1 MENTKMSNLKALRQR
16 YADQKRA
23 LQALLDAAAK
33 DDRDLAQA
41 ETQVYESGIKK
52 LETIAKSIEKEEQLA
67 DVERNAPAYNVAT
80 GKLETPRAPI
90 PFRGDGKLYREM
102 FGATDGG
109 SGFKDLNEFLQTVHG
124 GMNDHRF
131 SAVAQGMG
139 GNVPT
144 DGGFLVPTE
153 FSAEML
159 DASLESEIVR
169 PRATVYPMKSATRQ
183 IAGLDA
189 SDNSSSA
196 PYGGLSIQ
204 WANEGDTGSN
214 KKTKARLIQL
224 TAQKAMLFVFGS
236 NELIA
241 DGLSWDQMIG
251 NAIVKSLGW
260 GLDYA
265 FLNGDGAGKPKGVL
279 SDPALVVVS
288 KESSQAGSTIL
299 YANVAKMFARLHPAC
314 LGNSVWIANSTTLPQ
329 LLQMQLVVSNRS
341 NTENVGG
348 SAVPVVSQVN
358 GKFTMLGR
366 PVIFTEK
373 LPALT
378 NQGDILLTDL
388 SQYAVGLRKEVS
400 LERSIYAGWQTDESG
415 YRAIVRVDGQGTW
428 KSAFTPKNGDSLS
441 WCVTLQAR

>member
-1 MENTKMSNLKALRQR
+1 MSNLKSLRQR
-16 YADQKRA
+16 AVSQKKILRS
-23 LQALLDAAAK
+23 LLDKVEAEG
-33 DDRDLAQA
+33 RDLTPA
-41 ETQVYESGIKK
+41 ETQTYDAGILA
-52 LETIAKSIEKEEQLA
+52 LEQIEKSVTREEALQH
-67 DVERNAPAYNVAT
+67 VERNSPAYNVAT
-80 GKLETPRAPI
+80 GKLEAPGAPI
-90 PFRGDGKLYREM
+90 PFRGNGKLYREM

-109 SGFKDLNEFLQTVHG
+109 SGFKDLNEFLQTVYG

-189 SDNSSSA
+189 SDNSSS
-196 PYGGLSIQ
+196 PYGLSIQ
-204 WANEGDTGSN
+204 WANEGDTGTN
-214 KKTKARLIQL
+214 KKAKTRLIQL

-260 GLDYA
+260 GLDFA

-279 SDPALVVVS
+279 SDPALVVVA
-288 KESSQAGSTIL
+288 KESGQAGSTIL

-314 LGNSVWIANSTTLPQ
+314 LGDSVWIANSTTLPQ
-329 LLQMQLVVSNRS
+329 LLQMQLVVSNRA

-378 NQGDILLTDL
+378 NQGDLLLVSL

-400 LERSIYAGWQTDESG
+400 LERSIYAGWQSDESS

-441 WCVTLQAR
+441 WCVTLAAR